1 MNKEILQKAI
11 DTYGIFPQIDMC
23 IEEMS
28 ELTKALCKIKRAG
41 AKKDYLIDVLQKVCL
56 LRENVIEEMADVEIT
71 LAQQKIIFGCEE
83 EVKQQIDFKLNR
95 LKERLEQ

>member
-11 DTYGIFPQIDMC
+11 DTYGEFPQIDMC

-41 AKKDYLIDVLQKVCL
+41 AKKDYFVDVLQEVNL
-56 LRENVIEEMADVEIT
+56 IRENIIEEMADVEIT